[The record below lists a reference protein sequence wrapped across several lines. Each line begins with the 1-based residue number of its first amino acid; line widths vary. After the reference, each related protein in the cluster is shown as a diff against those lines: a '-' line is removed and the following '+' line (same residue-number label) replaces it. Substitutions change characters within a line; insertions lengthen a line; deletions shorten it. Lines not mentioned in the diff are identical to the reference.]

1 LFTNIDTWSFR
12 EVNSNK
18 VDKKD
23 SFLFSPKK
31 DDDREEKAKP
41 TQTFEKFKKYTT
53 DKQIISKSKVEE
65 LQKTVTTRHVDNL
78 LQKVSKDQFRGKKSV
93 VNESMNSIMTNAM
106 TNAMTNEQS
115 NMSSVIR
122 FR

>member
-12 EVNSNK
+12 EVSSNK

-53 DKQIISKSKVEE
+53 DK
-65 LQKTVTTRHVDNL
+65 
-78 LQKVSKDQFRGKKSV
+78 
-93 VNESMNSIMTNAM
+93 
-106 TNAMTNEQS
+106 
-115 NMSSVIR
+115 
-122 FR
+122 